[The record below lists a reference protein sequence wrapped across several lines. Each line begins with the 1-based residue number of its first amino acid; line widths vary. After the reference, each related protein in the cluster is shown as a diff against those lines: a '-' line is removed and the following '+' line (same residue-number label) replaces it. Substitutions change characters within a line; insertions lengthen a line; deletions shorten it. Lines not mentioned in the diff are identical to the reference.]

1 MTVQIMRFTKLLL
14 GLVLA
19 ACAGPLS
26 GQNARQ
32 EIYANPDKAGG
43 VYYAY
48 TYDNPARTPAP
59 EGYEPFYISHYGRHG
74 SRWLLRAS
82 EYAEVLETFGKAA
95 REGDEQNGSFMC
107 GQIAGLVNK
116 EQPAAEIIREMFAQ
130 AEELL
135 KGAAQW
141 VR

>member
-1 MTVQIMRFTKLLL
+1 
-14 GLVLA
+14 
-19 ACAGPLS
+19 
-26 GQNARQ
+26 
-32 EIYANPDKAGG
+32 
-43 VYYAY
+43 
-48 TYDNPARTPAP
+48 
-59 EGYEPFYISHYGRHG
+59 
-74 SRWLLRAS
+74 
-82 EYAEVLETFGKAA
+82 
-95 REGDEQNGSFMC
+95 MC